1 MSPEVKLFQR
11 EIPASSGRPWVI
23 GSSFITARVW
33 GALQRV
39 GAGRL
44 SLGPSPGG
52 VLPEGG
58 GEGGN
63 SRLGRVSV
71 PPQEVRILREAA
83 EGPPSR
89 VPSASRAPLG
99 PWKNWFPP
107 ANLFP

>member
-1 MSPEVKLFQR
+1 M
-11 EIPASSGRPWVI
+11 
-23 GSSFITARVW
+23 W
-33 GALQRV
+33 GALQGV

-71 PPQEVRILREAA
+71 PPQEVRIDQVLTMGRGDCKGDQGQGAFFTLPHRLVVSVFPFLSLLFSVEA
-83 EGPPSR
+83 GDQMQ
-89 VPSASRAPLG
+89 
-99 PWKNWFPP
+99 
-107 ANLFP
+107 